1 MRKPLIPE
9 TFSVRTFWTVV
20 IGMGLLGVFVGYQV
34 SDALAGGSSSGERTQ
49 DDGRAAM
56 TEWVRAQQQA
66 PLDELARDAERL
78 VAAVETLGDPAFL
91 PAIERLAI
99 AVLEEDPAVEGQ
111 RVAIAKRI
119 VERFAFLPASPSLER
134 LRSRLELVR

>member
-34 SDALAGGSSSGERTQ
+34 SDALAGGSSADQRAP

-56 TEWVRAQQQA
+56 TEWVRAQQEA
-66 PLDELARDAERL
+66 PLEELARDAERL

-99 AVLEEDPAVEGQ
+99 AVLEEDPAVQEQ
-111 RVAIAKRI
+111 RVAISKRI